1 MGIGKTNQAMG
12 TVFYHP
18 ELCAPTLWIVKCGL
32 RYQFQ
37 QTILMWCGDD
47 QFPSDRRFIEGLAI
61 PKFKHYIISYDMLVP
76 KNRTLSLA
84 RRYHSGFDIKQ
95 FDRVGIK
102 CVVLDECQ
110 QIKNVDS
117 SRTQMVRRVVKDRKV
132 IALSGTPWKNRG
144 SELFPVFNMMDPMK
158 FYSARHSNVS
168 GSIHTGM
175 ATS

>member
-1 MGIGKTNQAMG
+1 MGIGKTIQAMG
-12 TVFYHP
+12 TIHFHP
-18 ELCAPTLWIVKCGL
+18 EICAPTLWIVKSGL

-37 QTILMWCGDD
+37 QAILMWCGDD
-47 QFPSDRRFIEGLAI
+47 SFAQIVNSSTDWLI
-61 PKFKHYIISYDMLVP
+61 PRFKHYIVSYDILVP
-76 KNRTLSLA
+76 KNRTLKSGKMVS
-84 RRYHSGFDIKQ
+84 SGFDIKQ

-144 SELFPVFNMMDPMK
+144 GGVVPSSQHDGPDEVLLERSV
-158 FYSARHSNVS
+158 
-168 GSIHTGM
+168 
-175 ATS
+175 